1 MERLGSRNSYA
12 FMNLT
17 INGETRKFNDGLNLQ
32 ALLLELGLA
41 EKPVVVELNQKALA
55 PSEFESQKLSDS
67 DQLEIIT
74 IAAGG

>member
-1 MERLGSRNSYA
+1 MT
-12 FMNLT
+12 LT
-17 INGETRKFNDGLNLQ
+17 INGENRKFNNGLNLQ
-32 ALLLELGLA
+32 ALLVELGLA

-55 PSEFESQKLSDS
+55 PSEFKSLKLTNN